1 MKRIAHRALIAS
13 LALWLPAC
21 LPEERFWWSPAG
33 DRAVVAIEDELHL
46 VNAQGVLSALPA
58 ALSIQEAL
66 VKSVSWLPDGSGF
79 VCQRTRQVASWEE
92 VKSLIPA
99 EEAAAVDTLMP
110 AVLPLLEAAGRLAG
124 EKATVEAV
132 MKALPLTDVKL
143 FILALRR
150 AFEKDPAA
158 VERCVQALPKGG
170 ELLAAFKKEEVGYAL
185 EEIVLVR
192 LTAPVAEPVSLL
204 RSVLKPVVLP
214 KISPTGAFVACLQL
228 DEGGESIELH
238 VLPLV
243 GGGAGRLIARGVS
256 GAFDWA
262 PDGRALVFMAPIG
275 GEGEKLQ
282 GIHCVQVLDDAG
294 KLAKPSEP
302 RTLATAIT
310 LNRPALQVL
319 PDGRVLFASQPV
331 TLPAVGAGTDLEPRL
346 YLIAADGGSV
356 QAVPTA
362 PGDLPT
368 NLGHFVAAPDG
379 RHIAVVESETDAV
392 AVVETDSGKTQL
404 ISPPHPQW
412 QNRTVPAWK
421 SATELTYA
429 ALHEG
434 KPAWM
439 LWSTAESTARCLSG
453 SWSASYT
460 AKWLNEDKESK

>member
-1 MKRIAHRALIAS
+1 MKRIAYRALIAA

-46 VNAQGVLSALPA
+46 ADEDGGLRALPA
-58 ALSIQEAL
+58 TLSMRDAL
-66 VKSVSWLPDGSGF
+66 VKGVSWLPDGSGF
-79 VCQRTRQVASWEE
+79 VCQRTRLVASWEE
-92 VKSLIPA
+92 VRTLVPA
-99 EEAAAVDTLMP
+99 EEAAAVDALMP
-110 AVLPLLEAAGRLAG
+110 AVLPLLEAAVKMAG
-124 EKATVEAV
+124 EVATVEAV
-132 MKALPLTDVKL
+132 VKALPLADGKL
-143 FILALRR
+143 FLLALHR

-158 VERCVQALPKGG
+158 VERCVQVLPKGA
-170 ELLAAFKKEEVGYAL
+170 EMLAAFKKGAAGYAL
-185 EEIVLVR
+185 EEIVLMR
-192 LTAPVAEPVSLL
+192 LVVPAAAPVSLL

-214 KISPTGAFVACLQL
+214 KVSPAGAFVACLKL
-228 DEGGESIELH
+228 DEKNESIELH
-238 VLPLV
+238 VLPLE
-243 GGGAGRLIARGVS
+243 GGAGRLIARGVS
-256 GAFDWA
+256 GALDWM
-262 PDGRALVFMAPIG
+262 PDGRSLVFMVPIG

-282 GIHCVQVLDDAG
+282 GIHRVQVIDDTG
-294 KLAKPSEP
+294 KLIKPGEP
-302 RTLATAIT
+302 LTLATAIT

-331 TLPAVGAGTDLEPRL
+331 TLPAGGAGTVLEPRL
-346 YLIAADGGSV
+346 YTIAANGGSV

-392 AVVETDSGKTQL
+392 AVVETASGKTQL
-404 ISPPHPQW
+404 ISPSHPKW

-429 ALHEG
+429 ALHDDR
-434 KPAWM
+434 PAWM
-439 LWSTAESTARCLSG
+439 LWSTSGGAARCISG
-453 SWSASYT
+453 SWKAEST

>member
-1 MKRIAHRALIAS
+1 
-13 LALWLPAC
+13 
-21 LPEERFWWSPAG
+21 
-33 DRAVVAIEDELHL
+33 
-46 VNAQGVLSALPA
+46 
-58 ALSIQEAL
+58 
-66 VKSVSWLPDGSGF
+66 
-79 VCQRTRQVASWEE
+79 
-92 VKSLIPA
+92 
-99 EEAAAVDTLMP
+99 
-110 AVLPLLEAAGRLAG
+110 
-124 EKATVEAV
+124 
-132 MKALPLTDVKL
+132 
-143 FILALRR
+143 
-150 AFEKDPAA
+150 
-158 VERCVQALPKGG
+158 
-170 ELLAAFKKEEVGYAL
+170 
-185 EEIVLVR
+185 
-192 LTAPVAEPVSLL
+192 
-204 RSVLKPVVLP
+204 
-214 KISPTGAFVACLQL
+214 
-228 DEGGESIELH
+228 
-238 VLPLV
+238 V
-243 GGGAGRLIARGVS
+243 GGGAGQMIARGVS

-282 GIHCVQVLDDAG
+282 GIHRVQVLDDAG
-294 KLAKPSEP
+294 KLAQPGEP

-331 TLPAVGAGTDLEPRL
+331 TLPAVGAGTELEPRL

-368 NLGHFVAAPDG
+368 NLGHFIAAPDG

-434 KPAWM
+434 RPAWM
-439 LWSTAESTARCLSG
+439 LWSPTDGARCLSG